1 MTHIHTQNPIE
12 NIPNPW
18 QHILALY
25 LMWHW
30 CLRGLARAAGVTAEV
45 HTWLSTYTARKL
57 FITCSGSR
65 EASHREAADERKG
78 KAGMLISP
86 KHTWMQTK
94 TSHCRQILP
103 AFFLSVSLAKLLCD
117 FSHSFSE
124 LSVTLSF
131 IFFLVLHLVTNW
143 ISSCVVYVPLY
154 SHQHVLLGEAL
165 PVKQKTLS
173 LVNKALLNYSPSR
186 RLLKHPHSPTAFPP
200 PSYSYL

>member
-1 MTHIHTQNPIE
+1 MCVYIHINPKPISSDVWCVNEAHFVWANVIYSSIMTRIHTQNPIE
-12 NIPNPW
+12 NIPNPK

-124 LSVTLSF
+124 LSQSHFPLSF
-131 IFFLVLHLVTNW
+131 SWFCT
-143 ISSCVVYVPLY
+143 
-154 SHQHVLLGEAL
+154 
-165 PVKQKTLS
+165 
-173 LVNKALLNYSPSR
+173 
-186 RLLKHPHSPTAFPP
+186 
-200 PSYSYL
+200 

>member
-1 MTHIHTQNPIE
+1 M
-12 NIPNPW
+12 
-18 QHILALY
+18 
-25 LMWHW
+25 
-30 CLRGLARAAGVTAEV
+30 TAEV

-78 KAGMLISP
+78 KEGMLISP

-124 LSVTLSF
+124 LSQSHFPLSF
-131 IFFLVLHLVTNW
+131 SWFCTSSRTEFHRALCTCLSTA
-143 ISSCVVYVPLY
+143 ISMCCSEKLC
-154 SHQHVLLGEAL
+154 LL
-165 PVKQKTLS
+165 
-173 LVNKALLNYSPSR
+173 SR
-186 RLLKHPHSPTAFPP
+186 RPCLLLTRPFSITLHPDA
-200 PSYSYL
+200 Y